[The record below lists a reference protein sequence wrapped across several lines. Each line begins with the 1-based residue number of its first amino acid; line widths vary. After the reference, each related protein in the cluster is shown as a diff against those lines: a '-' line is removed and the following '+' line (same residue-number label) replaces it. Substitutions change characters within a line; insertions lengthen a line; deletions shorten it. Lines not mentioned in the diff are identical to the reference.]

1 MWCDVCEVCGMMCV
15 EWVGLMVHYS
25 VEKDSWVSTVGGGWA
40 YRNGEV
46 CGLGAEAKVEDDA
59 PMEAH

>member
-1 MWCDVCEVCGMMCV
+1 MWCDVCGVGGFDGTLQCG
-15 EWVGLMVHYS
+15 
-25 VEKDSWVSTVGGGWA
+25 KDSWVSTVGRGWA

-46 CGLGAEAKVEDDA
+46 CGLGAEAEVEDDA